1 MIEIGTA
8 KNRQNENAQSVS
20 EGRAMSP
27 MESTDRNEQPQELL
41 DWHDWPALRQVRKN
55 RHPPSW
61 WLSSVYCCYR
71 FDITSKYF
79 YTMHLLVKPM
89 VVFVG
94 QAEMDLILFTS
105 VSNEGDFYMW
115 DTQSTELLIPFS

>member
-27 MESTDRNEQPQELL
+27 MESTDRNEQPQEPLETWLACTETSQKNSSSIFMVALFGLL
-41 DWHDWPALRQVRKN
+41 L
-55 RHPPSW
+55 
-61 WLSSVYCCYR
+61 LSFRY
-71 FDITSKYF
+71 ITSKYF

-105 VSNEGDFYMW
+105 VSNEGDFYVW
-115 DTQSTELLIPFS
+115 DTQ